1 MYTLAMQPTPTFST
15 SPALARRRISI
26 LGATGSI
33 GESTLRVIAQHR
45 EQYEIVAL
53 TAQNN
58 AEKLIALARQF
69 LPALVAI
76 GDEAHLPQV
85 RAALAPLN
93 IPVLAGAA
101 GIEEAACVPAD
112 ITVAAIV
119 GAAGLLPTLRAME
132 QGNAV
137 ALANK
142 EALVC
147 AGELVMRLCAT
158 HGTKLLPIDSEH
170 NAIFQV
176 LAAEHRPQVEKI
188 TLTASG
194 GPLLRRPLA
203 SLAQV
208 TPEEAVNHPRWSM
221 GAKISVDSATMMN
234 KGLELIEAHYLFD
247 MPASRIEVLIHPQSI
262 IHSLVHYA
270 DGSVLAQLGMPDMA
284 IPIAYA
290 LSWPMRMQV
299 DTPRL
304 NLAEIGQL
312 QFEPLEDARF
322 PALGLAR
329 AALLAGAAH
338 LIALNAANE
347 VAVAQFLAR
356 KIPFTAIARSVADV
370 VASTTASPITSIA
383 EVVEADAEARRQTE
397 EILCTI

>member
-1 MYTLAMQPTPTFST
+1 MNQPARASMFST
-15 SPALARRRISI
+15 APRRVSI

-33 GESTLRVIAQHR
+33 GESSLRVIAQHPNR
-45 EQYEIVAL
+45 YHITAL

-58 AEKLIALARQF
+58 AEKLIALAQQF
-69 LPALVAI
+69 RPSVVAI
-76 GDEAHLPQV
+76 GNEAEASKV
-85 RAALAPLN
+85 REALKPLG
-93 IPVLAGAA
+93 IRVLAGAS
-101 GIEEAACVPAD
+101 GIEEAACEPAD
-112 ITVAAIV
+112 ITIAAIV
-119 GAAGLLPTLRAME
+119 GSAGLLPTLRAME

-142 EALVC
+142 ESLVC
-147 AGELVMRLCAT
+147 AGELAMKLCAT
-158 HGTKLLPIDSEH
+158 HGTKILPVDSEH

-176 LAAEHRPQVEKI
+176 LATEHRAQVEKI

-194 GPLLRRPLA
+194 GPLLRRPLETMKD
-203 SLAQV
+203 V

-247 MPASRIEVLIHPQSI
+247 MPASKLDVLVHPESI

-290 LSWPMRMQV
+290 LSWPNRIAV
-299 DTPRL
+299 TTPRL
-304 NLAEIGQL
+304 NLAEVGRL
-312 QFEPLEDARF
+312 NFEPLVDERF

-329 AALLAGAAH
+329 AALSAGSAH

-347 VAVAQFLAR
+347 VTVAQFLAR
-356 KIPFTAIARSVADV
+356 EIPFTAIASTVAQVLDSTKNSAIATIEDV
-370 VASTTASPITSIA
+370 LA
-383 EVVEADAEARRQTE
+383 ADQEARRRTE
-397 EILCTI
+397 EFLCKP